1 MNCDVDEATEGLEN
15 ELCLKQETHY
25 ERPARHGPN
34 GLNGKQLRVTKD
46 GRVIRQ
52 TTPGDSF
59 VKYDDSSTVTPLVA
73 RPANTGG
80 NSKLFVEI
88 N

>member
-1 MNCDVDEATEGLEN
+1 MDYV
-15 ELCLKQETHY
+15 
-25 ERPARHGPN
+25 
-34 GLNGKQLRVTKD
+34 KD

-52 TTPGDSF
+52 LTPGDSF
-59 VKYDDSSTVTPLVA
+59 VKYDDSSTVAPLVE
-73 RPANTGG
+73 RPGNIGG

>member
-1 MNCDVDEATEGLEN
+1 MT
-15 ELCLKQETHY
+15 K
-25 ERPARHGPN
+25 
-34 GLNGKQLRVTKD
+34 TKD

-73 RPANTGG
+73 RPGTTGG
-80 NSKLFVEI
+80 NSKLKVEI